1 MVVLD
6 RVEEASREEVCEGGE
21 EGSGM
26 PSDLRQLQGAEL
38 SCHRISAASYGS
50 SLDESE
56 GASFQGACVRGAG
69 LQASSV
75 PFSFLDLGC

>member
-1 MVVLD
+1 MVGGAYSH
-6 RVEEASREEVCEGGE
+6 EACEGVG

-26 PSDLRQLQGAEL
+26 PWDLRPLQGAEL
-38 SCHRISAASYGS
+38 SCLQISAASSGS

-56 GASFQGACVRGAG
+56 GASFRGTLDRVAA

-75 PFSFLDLGC
+75 PFSFQDPGY

>member
-6 RVEEASREEVCEGGE
+6 REEGASHEEACEGGE
-21 EGSGM
+21 GGSGM
-26 PSDLRQLQGAEL
+26 PSDLRWLQGAEL
-38 SCHRISAASYGS
+38 SCHRISAASSGS

-56 GASFQGACVRGAG
+56 GASFQGACVPGAG

>member
-1 MVVLD
+1 MVAPD
-6 RVEEASREEVCEGGE
+6 RVEGASREACEGGE
-21 EGSGM
+21 GGSGM
-26 PSDLRQLQGAEL
+26 PLDLHQLQGVEP
-38 SCHRISAASYGS
+38 SCPRISAASSGS

-75 PFSFLDLGC
+75 PFSFPDLGC